1 MSTLTFLHA
10 ADIHL
15 DSPLRRLQQYDD
27 ATATRLRAA
36 TRVAL
41 ANLVDLA
48 IAENVAFV
56 VIAGD
61 LYDGDWDDVRTGLY
75 FVQQMRRL
83 KDAEIAVFAI
93 AGNHDAATKMTYNVP
108 LPDNVTVFGHR
119 VAETVRLDDIGV
131 AIHGRSFATQ
141 SVTENLAVSYPTA
154 IPDLFNIGI
163 LHTSLDGREGHANY
177 APCTVSDLRHKG
189 FDYWALGHVHTREI
203 VNTDPWIVYPGNPQ
217 GRSIR
222 ETDERGAM
230 LVTVD
235 RAAGAG
241 YAIRADFHPL
251 DDCRWLR
258 IEIDVSHLESRD
270 SLIEIVRSQLIDA
283 LSRHAPRALAIRLD
297 IVGVS
302 AFSDDWHGN
311 DKKWRAD
318 ILAVAEGISADVTI
332 DKVRFFTRPA
342 HGRGD
347 HAADDDPLAAVD
359 EVVSQILADDRQLQE
374 LAADMGRHIG
384 QRLPHELESA
394 TEPLRAESAEFIKQL
409 LENCRPLLGQRLTQS
424 RDTHTKGGK

>member
-163 LHTSLDGREGHANY
+163 LHTSL
-177 APCTVSDLRHKG
+177 APFRISGTRVSTTGLSG
-189 FDYWALGHVHTREI
+189 MSTRE
-203 VNTDPWIVYPGNPQ
+203 
-217 GRSIR
+217 RSSIQ
-222 ETDERGAM
+222 TRGLCIPAT
-230 LVTVD
+230 L
-235 RAAGAG
+235 RAA
-241 YAIRADFHPL
+241 
-251 DDCRWLR
+251 
-258 IEIDVSHLESRD
+258 
-270 SLIEIVRSQLIDA
+270 
-283 LSRHAPRALAIRLD
+283 
-297 IVGVS
+297 
-302 AFSDDWHGN
+302 AF
-311 DKKWRAD
+311 A
-318 ILAVAEGISADVTI
+318 
-332 DKVRFFTRPA
+332 RPTNEE
-342 HGRGD
+342 RC
-347 HAADDDPLAAVD
+347 
-359 EVVSQILADDRQLQE
+359 S
-374 LAADMGRHIG
+374 
-384 QRLPHELESA
+384 
-394 TEPLRAESAEFIKQL
+394 
-409 LENCRPLLGQRLTQS
+409 
-424 RDTHTKGGK
+424 